1 MFFANTREA
10 SFATHPGLFAHFS
23 QFGQCFFGMRQ
34 LLLCKADLAESR
46 SATNVH
52 SRTAGWPF
60 MGLVLLPHSPVW
72 MSHTTGQL
80 VEAEEA
86 PLAVAG
92 DPVKLPNMRW
102 PIAHFAFRLRMFP
115 VTTDASIHQR
125 QSQIHL
131 EPISALVFVNVPSP
145 LVLMITAL
153 SNVAHNHVHRV
164 NNAVKTPAEDPK
176 AEAIGLQ

>member
-1 MFFANTREA
+1 MTTVVIIMFFSNIREA

-60 MGLVLLPHSPVW
+60 MGLGLLLAPPVW
-72 MSHTTGQL
+72 VSHTTSHL

-86 PLAVAG
+86 PFAVTR
-92 DPVKLPNMRW
+92 DPVMPNS
-102 PIAHFAFRLRMFP
+102 L
-115 VTTDASIHQR
+115 
-125 QSQIHL
+125 QSQGIQSCFRTCNGRSL
-131 EPISALVFVNVPSP
+131 ALFFVFGSFQSRLILAFINDSP
-145 LVLMITAL
+145 KSI
-153 SNVAHNHVHRV
+153 
-164 NNAVKTPAEDPK
+164 
-176 AEAIGLQ
+176 